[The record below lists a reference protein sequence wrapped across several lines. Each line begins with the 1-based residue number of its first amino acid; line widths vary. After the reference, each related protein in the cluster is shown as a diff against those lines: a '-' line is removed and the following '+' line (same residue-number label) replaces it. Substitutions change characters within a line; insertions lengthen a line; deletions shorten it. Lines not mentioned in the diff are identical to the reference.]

1 MSSETGVERR
11 GFVLGLTTQAAL
23 GSGARAE
30 ARSAREFRFSFQAD
44 AASLDPLFIDEAF
57 TIGFLANVYE
67 GLTRWSETG
76 DVVPALATGW
86 EAPSPTEWVF
96 KLRPGVVF
104 HDGATFA
111 ADDVLFSFERFRHP
125 DSIFRRRLSM
135 VTEVV
140 AVDPMTVRVVT
151 SQPTPILPRLLV
163 PMPIMNRAWA
173 VKNGAER
180 PANNTKGIQSYA
192 SDNSNGTGPFKIV
205 ERKPDVMTRFE
216 VHRSWWDKLEH
227 NITSAVFQPIKSAGT
242 RQAALISGQID
253 MMWPVPLS
261 DIDRLKAAPEV
272 EVDAI
277 ASEWDIMLRF
287 NFGAAEL
294 RSSAVTGKNPFH
306 DVRVREAVYRAIDID
321 AINRAVMRGLA
332 RPAALPIAPTIN
344 GYDAKIDVRPKADP
358 ARARQLLAE
367 AGYPNGFSF
376 AIHVPNDRYLND
388 EAIGAAVAPML
399 ARAGLKVT
407 VVSQARARH
416 FAMAAKG
423 ETDFYMQGTATATLK
438 DGFEALSL
446 LFYTPGP
453 TAGSSNYG
461 KYSNPKVDA
470 LIDKLTVEGDAEQR
484 RRLMSETFAVLQQEW
499 AFVPLH
505 IQPSVWA
512 MRKGFRPLHL
522 PDDAVRLWRV
532 QVD

>member
-1 MSSETGVERR
+1 VE
-11 GFVLGLTTQAAL
+11 
-23 GSGARAE
+23 
-30 ARSAREFRFSFQAD
+30 
-44 AASLDPLFIDEAF
+44 
-57 TIGFLANVYE
+57 
-67 GLTRWSETG
+67 
-76 DVVPALATGW
+76 
-86 EAPSPTEWVF
+86 
-96 KLRPGVVF
+96 
-104 HDGATFA
+104 
-111 ADDVLFSFERFRHP
+111 
-125 DSIFRRRLSM
+125 
-135 VTEVV
+135 
-140 AVDPMTVRVVT
+140 AVDPMTVRVKT

-180 PANNTKGIQSYA
+180 PSNNTRGIQSYA

-205 ERKPDVMTRFE
+205 ERKPDVMTRFA
-216 VHRSWWDKLEH
+216 VHAGWWDKVQH
-227 NITSAVFQPIKSAGT
+227 NITTAVFQPIKSAGT
-242 RQAALISGQID
+242 RQAALISGQVD
-253 MMWPVPLS
+253 MIWPVPLS
-261 DIDRLKAAPEV
+261 DIDRLKAVQGV
-272 EVDAI
+272 EVDSI

-287 NFGAAEL
+287 NFADAEL
-294 RSSAVTGKNPFH
+294 RSSDVKGKNPFH
-306 DVRVREAVYRAIDID
+306 DIRVREAVYRAIDIN

-332 RPAALPIAPTIN
+332 RPTALPIAPTIN
-344 GYDAKIDVRPKADP
+344 GYDASLDNRPKADL
-358 ARARQLLAE
+358 ARAKQLLAE

-388 EAIGAAVAPML
+388 EAIGSAVAPML

-446 LFYTPGP
+446 LFHTSGA

-461 KYSNPKVDA
+461 KYSNPEVDA
-470 LIDKLTVEGDAEQR
+470 LIAKLTAEGDPAAR
-484 RRLMSETFAVLQQEW
+484 RRIMSETFAVLQKEW